1 MSMEEHKRFAETRK
15 AASNG
20 LAAKRRSLENA
31 LNDAEKEKQI
41 LNALCINYTAAYC
54 CDLLTDRMEVI
65 KQKRV
70 SHSARSKDKLQDP
83 NSYSEWIRYSYEH
96 VVDREES
103 PEYLEVLDAKN
114 LMHRLQTEESFTYP
128 HKTVPNAAGMQYF
141 EATVVRLYVDETTF
155 RVIVGYRPI
164 DDILAAEKERQEEL
178 ENALMA
184 AKRANAAKTDFL
196 RRMSHDIRTPLN
208 GLIGLLNI
216 DEAHFDD
223 QELVRANHEKML
235 ISANHLLS
243 LINDVLQMSKLE
255 DGSAELAHEPIS
267 LIELTRDIVD
277 IVVDRATESGIRW
290 EYERGKTD
298 IPYPYIYGSPLHL
311 RQIFLNIYGN
321 CIKYN
326 RPGGKVT
333 TIMESLGDK
342 DGICWYR
349 WIITDTGVGMSE
361 DFLNRIFEPFAQEKS
376 DARSVYQGTGLGMSI
391 VKGLIDQM
399 GGKIEVTSKVD
410 VGSKFVIDLPF
421 EIAPQPAEA
430 PEQALPESDL
440 HGLHLL
446 MAEDNELNAEIA
458 EMLLRDEGAEVTV
471 VYDGAQAVKT
481 FKSSPAGTFDGILM
495 DMMMPV
501 MDGLTATREIRASAH
516 PDAKTV
522 PIIAMTA
529 NAFVEDAQ
537 ACMEAGMNA
546 HFAKPL
552 QIEKLAAVITQCCR
566 AMK

>member
-267 LIELTRDIVD
+267 LIELTRDIVN

-290 EYERGKTD
+290 E
-298 IPYPYIYGSPLHL
+298 
-311 RQIFLNIYGN
+311 
-321 CIKYN
+321 
-326 RPGGKVT
+326 
-333 TIMESLGDK
+333 
-342 DGICWYR
+342 
-349 WIITDTGVGMSE
+349 
-361 DFLNRIFEPFAQEKS
+361 
-376 DARSVYQGTGLGMSI
+376 
-391 VKGLIDQM
+391 
-399 GGKIEVTSKVD
+399 
-410 VGSKFVIDLPF
+410 
-421 EIAPQPAEA
+421 
-430 PEQALPESDL
+430 
-440 HGLHLL
+440 
-446 MAEDNELNAEIA
+446 
-458 EMLLRDEGAEVTV
+458 
-471 VYDGAQAVKT
+471 
-481 FKSSPAGTFDGILM
+481 
-495 DMMMPV
+495 
-501 MDGLTATREIRASAH
+501 
-516 PDAKTV
+516 
-522 PIIAMTA
+522 
-529 NAFVEDAQ
+529 
-537 ACMEAGMNA
+537 
-546 HFAKPL
+546 
-552 QIEKLAAVITQCCR
+552 
-566 AMK
+566 